1 MKKFLA
7 VILVM
12 ALTLTMML
20 IPKDKIVGS
29 NFSVQILKPVD
40 GDFIPVGEDI
50 IVKFKVLNSRETSYT
65 FGYSFSGLSAGS
77 YIPPWSYRAYPS
89 RELSFEIP
97 AEILEKAVEMYGS
110 RVNLYVFEIDQYG
123 YSTGFYRKV
132 PLIVYYGKGELNQLS
147 YRGESDFINTILKSN
162 LKGYIYDIKPTGSW
176 GKEVNYCCNPPKIIT
191 RYDYRATIILLS
203 DPYKLD
209 IEFASEFIP
218 PTVVHCILKWPI
230 VYFIR

>member
-1 MKKFLA
+1 MKKLLA
-7 VILVM
+7 IVLIAIM
-12 ALTLTMML
+12 SLTIIA
-20 IPKDKIVGS
+20 IPKEKTTASKYSLLLVE
-29 NFSVQILKPVD
+29 PED
-40 GDFIPVGEDI
+40 GDFIPFDKDVT
-50 IVKFKVLNSRETSYT
+50 VRLKVLSSSETAYS
-65 FGYSFSGLSAGS
+65 FGYSFSGQATGC
-77 YIPPWSYRAYPS
+77 YIPTWSYLN
-89 RELSFEIP
+89 RELFFVIP
-97 AEILEKAVEMYGS
+97 AEIIKKAVEMYGS
-110 RVNLYVFEIDQYG
+110 FLHLYIFEIDHG
-123 YSTGFYRKV
+123 YCTGFYKKIS
-132 PLIVYYGKGELNQLS
+132 LIVYYGKGELNQLS

-230 VYFIR
+230 IYFIR